1 MPPKEQRWVKY
12 RDATTSKEFYRCS
25 QTGTN
30 QWDQPDGY
38 ASSGSSGSSF
48 VSSRSG
54 SFHEAETVS
63 QIEERVRRQVQEEM
77 RAEMQM
83 LVKEEL
89 AKHLSANA
97 PTDTEASSTIA
108 KVGSALESEESNV
121 QVIAALEDGVDV
133 EPEQLQQ
140 VSSSSSSCG
149 GSGSG
154 SGMFAQSSK
163 LLRCDEC
170 SSQAGEVYKVFMHC
184 L

>member
-1 MPPKEQRWVKY
+1 
-12 RDATTSKEFYRCS
+12 
-25 QTGTN
+25 
-30 QWDQPDGY
+30 
-38 ASSGSSGSSF
+38 
-48 VSSRSG
+48 
-54 SFHEAETVS
+54 
-63 QIEERVRRQVQEEM
+63 VQEEM

-97 PTDTEASSTIA
+97 HTDTEASSTKCQVGSAMYIA
-108 KVGSALESEESNV
+108 KVGSALESDESNV

-140 VSSSSSSCG
+140 GGSSSSCG

-154 SGMFAQSSK
+154 MSAQSSK